1 MTIDEDTARR
11 LVSRVPRT
19 TAEIYR
25 EYMGLPPD
33 YKVTISHRR
42 ARQRLGKTLEWL
54 ARKGEI
60 IREAQVD
67 GDRQLVCFRTL
78 DSTAPVR
85 EHS

>member
-1 MTIDEDTARR
+1 MTIDEQTALS
-11 LVSRVPRT
+11 LVTPVPRT

-25 EYMGLPPD
+25 EYMGLPAD

-42 ARQRLGKTLEWL
+42 ARQRLGRTLEWL

-67 GDRQLVCFRTL
+67 GDRQLICFRT
-78 DSTAPVR
+78 APQR
-85 EHS
+85 